1 MMTTHMIGSWR
12 RFGVGSVLVAA
23 AVVLWLSVGTPSQAE
38 TASVPQGVTAAVATT
53 ISWGSAGT
61 CTQNMPTAAFGTLAA
76 GASNTLT
83 GFRGCVTSN
92 KKWSVA
98 TRMSTPL
105 TSADD
110 GSTITGSAMKI
121 ATTAVPTGA
130 TNSCTTAVPCTLSGT
145 PTTDTTILTGA
156 ARTASQFDYSLTLN
170 VPSTATGGTYT
181 DGALTFTASN

>member
-1 MMTTHMIGSWR
+1 MVTQSIGEWR
-12 RFGVGSVLVAA
+12 RFGVGLALVAA
-23 AVVLWLSVGTPSQAE
+23 AVVLWLSAGAPSRAD
-38 TASVPQGVTAAVATT
+38 TASQPQGVTAAVATT

-92 KKWSVA
+92 KRWSVA

-105 TSADD
+105 TSTDD
-110 GSTITGSAMKI
+110 RSTITGSAIKL
-121 ATTAVPTGA
+121 ANTAVPAGA
-130 TNSCTTAVPCTLSGT
+130 TNSCTTVAPCALSDT

-156 ARTASQFDYSLTLN
+156 ARTARQFDYSLTLD

-181 DGALTFTASN
+181 EGTLTFTASN